1 MAISPQIHAAA
12 LTPDP
17 RAHNL
22 LVGRDVE
29 IDETAEI
36 GANVVIHDGV
46 HIGPGARIKNNCVIG
61 ETPTLAPDSNHSV
74 PHNHRTTIGAGV
86 TICNGVVI
94 FAGASIRERTIVG
107 DQTHIREH
115 TTIAEDCMIGRNCS
129 INPWVTFGARS
140 KVNSNSSIPPRMVV
154 EEDVFIGGMVCA
166 ASDAS
171 MGRVPALAQTPVT
184 LRRGCRIGTGSALMA
199 GIEVGEEAVV
209 GLGAVVLDDVP
220 PRTKV
225 AGVPARMIGFAE
237 DHELK
242 VTS

>member
-1 MAISPQIHAAA
+1 MVDLRQTTMA

-17 RAHNL
+17 RAPNL
-22 LVGRDVE
+22 LIGADVE
-29 IDETAEI
+29 IDPTATI
-36 GANVVIHDGV
+36 GANVVLYDGV
-46 HIGPGARIKNNCVIG
+46 RIGAGATIKHNCVIG
-61 ETPTLAPDSNHSV
+61 EAPTLAPDSNHSV
-74 PHNHRTTIGAGV
+74 PHDLRTTIGAGV

-94 FAGASIRERTIVG
+94 FAGVAIGERTIIG
-107 DQTHIREH
+107 DQSHVREH

-129 INPWVTFGARS
+129 INPRVTFGARS

-171 MGRVPALAQTPVT
+171 MGRIPAMAQTPVT

-209 GLGAVVLDDVP
+209 GLGAVVIKDVP

-225 AGVPARMIGFAE
+225 AGVPARVIGRTE

-242 VTS
+242 VAR